1 MHVGRRAALAAAALA
16 VTAPARAQAWPER
29 PVRILVPFAA
39 GGNTDSLAR
48 VTAELLSEAIP
59 GASFIVENR
68 TGAGG
73 LIALE
78 ALVRAPADGHT
89 LMMASVSTL
98 SVSPVAAA
106 QPPRFDVLSDIQP
119 IVNIGTNPFVL
130 MTHRSVPAADLAQ
143 CLAWMRA
150 QSGRFAFASGGV
162 GAMGHL
168 SMELLLR
175 ALNVTAEHVPY
186 RGGAPAIADVI
197 AGNVP
202 VLFANISEALP
213 HQRNQAVRLHGVSSA
228 QRHAQ
233 LPQVPAIAEELPGF
247 DMITWNGLIGPAG
260 LPRAVAERLHGLVSA
275 AMQRPAAQA
284 RFVALGNDISGEGP
298 DAFRARIAADV
309 ARWRDVVR
317 AIGLRAE

>member
-1 MHVGRRAALAAAALA
+1 MGFGRRAALAAIGMAAA
-16 VTAPARAQAWPER
+16 GTARAQAWPER

-48 VTAELLSEAIP
+48 VTAEILGEAIP
-59 GASFIVENR
+59 GSSFIVENR

-78 ALVRAPADGHT
+78 ALVRAAPDGHT
-89 LMMASVSTL
+89 IMMASVSTV
-98 SVSPVAAA
+98 SVSPAAA
-106 QPPRFDVLSDIQP
+106 VQPPRFDVLTDIQP

-130 MTHRSVPAADLAQ
+130 MTHRSVPATDLAQ

-150 QSGRFAFASGGV
+150 NSGRFAFASGGV

-175 ALNVTAEHVPY
+175 ALNVTAQHVPY

-202 VLFANISEALP
+202 VLFANLSEALP
-213 HQRNQAVRLHGVSSA
+213 HQQNAAVRLHGVSSA
-228 QRHAQ
+228 RRHAQ
-233 LPQVPAIAEELPGF
+233 LPNVPAIAEALPGF
-247 DMITWNGLIGPAG
+247 EMITWNGLIGPAAM
-260 LPRAVAERLHGLVSA
+260 PRGVAERIHGIVAA
-275 AMQRPAAQA
+275 AMPRPAVQA
-284 RFVALGNDISGEGP
+284 RFVALGNDTSGEGP

-309 ARWRDVVR
+309 ARWREVVR